1 MYGRDSRAV
10 PTLPVETAQNCDGKK
25 KFAFLLRSLCDN
37 LCSFRGFLWGKIP
50 LRFYGC
56 LAFPYFCF
64 IKEKLMTL
72 LIENIKKLVLTE
84 EKPRLLAKG
93 KEMADLPCTDNAW
106 LLIRD
111 GKIADFGTMDG
122 LDKTNL
128 LFGTEEV
135 KVLDATGKM
144 VFPAFVDSHT
154 HLVYPASREI
164 EYVDKIKGL
173 SYEEI
178 AKRGGGILNTARKM
192 QEIPEEELYASAR
205 QRLNEIMAYGTGAVE
220 IKSGYGLT
228 TESELK
234 MLRVIKRLKQDA
246 PLTIKAT
253 FLGAHA
259 VPEEFKGRQTEYVD
273 KVIGEMLPQ
282 VAEEG
287 LADFVDVFCDRG
299 FFTVEDTERIL
310 EAGHKYG
317 LRGKIHANEL
327 DYSGGIQAGVK
338 YNALSVDHL
347 EYTGDAEIEALLG
360 SETMPVVL
368 PGAAFFLGMVY
379 APARKMID
387 AGLPVA
393 MASDFNPGSA
403 PSGNMQ
409 FILSMASIAYRLLLE
424 EAVYATTLNTAYA
437 LGLSRELGSIARGK
451 KANVFIT
458 KPIPTL
464 EFMPYAFGSNKV
476 ETVILNGQVVHTEK
490 C

>member
-1 MYGRDSRAV
+1 
-10 PTLPVETAQNCDGKK
+10 
-25 KFAFLLRSLCDN
+25 
-37 LCSFRGFLWGKIP
+37 
-50 LRFYGC
+50 
-56 LAFPYFCF
+56 
-64 IKEKLMTL
+64 MTI
-72 LIENIKKLVLTE
+72 LIENIKQLVLTE
-84 EKPRLLAKG
+84 EKPRKFVKG
-93 KEMADLPCTDNAW
+93 KAMADLNSIADAW
-106 LLIRD
+106 LLIRQ
-111 GKIADFGTMDG
+111 GKIADFGRMKE
-122 LDKTNL
+122 LDKSDV
-128 LFGTEEV
+128 LFETEDV
-135 KVLDATGKM
+135 KVLDATGKL
-144 VFPAFVDSHT
+144 VFPSFVDSHT

-178 AKRGGGILNTARKM
+178 ARRGGGILNTARKM
-192 QEIPEEELYASAR
+192 QEISEDELYEQAM
-205 QRLNEIMAYGTGAVE
+205 QRLNEIISLGTGAVE
-220 IKSGYGLT
+220 IKSGYGLS

-234 MLRVIKRLKQDA
+234 MLRVIKRLKQDS
-246 PLTIKAT
+246 PLTIRAN

-259 VPEEFKGRQTEYVD
+259 VPAEYKGRQTEYVD
-273 KVIGEMLPQ
+273 KVISEMLPR

-287 LADFVDVFCDRG
+287 LADFVDVFCDKG

-310 EAGHKYG
+310 EAGQKYG

-338 YNALSVDHL
+338 FNALSVDHL
-347 EYTGDAEIEALLG
+347 EYTGDAEIEALLA
-360 SETMPVVL
+360 SETMPTIL

-409 FILSMASIAYRLLLE
+409 FILSMASIAYRLLPE
-424 EAVYATTLNTAYA
+424 EALYATTLNTAYA
-437 LGLSRELGSIARGK
+437 MGISDVLGSIARGK
-451 KANVFIT
+451 IANVFIT